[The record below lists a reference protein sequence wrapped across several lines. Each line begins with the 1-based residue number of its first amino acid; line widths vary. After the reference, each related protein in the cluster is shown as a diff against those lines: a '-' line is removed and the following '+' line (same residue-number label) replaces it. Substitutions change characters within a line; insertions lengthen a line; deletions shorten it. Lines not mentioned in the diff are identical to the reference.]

1 MSLNLI
7 LRIQAI
13 TKIYCSFNATFASNA
28 KQMHLC
34 TNMATYDF
42 CKQDKFWFENL
53 GCFKSNFV
61 AIWQNI
67 KMNINENFIKKT
79 YGFSITQCKSF
90 LWTRYYKRINI
101 VEIAVNQKS
110 GSLNCIDWTIWVYQK
125 QMLYDKRNNFILA
138 SKKFSTIKLRIC
150 AVLDNGLYQ
159 ESCFVIAQESS
170 NMDNNTMTR
179 NIYKVVSRKTKLE
192 INRKIY
198 S

>member
-1 MSLNLI
+1 M
-7 LRIQAI
+7 
-13 TKIYCSFNATFASNA
+13 
-28 KQMHLC
+28 
-34 TNMATYDF
+34 
-42 CKQDKFWFENL
+42 E
-53 GCFKSNFV
+53 
-61 AIWQNI
+61 
-67 KMNINENFIKKT
+67 
-79 YGFSITQCKSF
+79 
-90 LWTRYYKRINI
+90 I
-101 VEIAVNQKS
+101 VVNQKS
-110 GSLNCIDWTIWVYQK
+110 GSLNCIDWAIWVYQK
-125 QMLYDKRNNFILA
+125 QMLYDKRNNFIFA